1 MTDQETGSTGSD
13 ERTTSEDL
21 VLGLRTAV
29 RALESLASQHQGR
42 LRGLGPERCDCVQ
55 CAYARMVA
63 SDLRVILRK
72 VGVLKID
79 ADECELCG
87 QKYCDGS
94 DHIFSDAEAE
104 VAYTSGTRA
113 RRRRG

>member
-1 MTDQETGSTGSD
+1 M
-13 ERTTSEDL
+13 
-21 VLGLRTAV
+21 VIGLRDAV

-42 LRGLGPERCDCVQ
+42 LRGLGPERC
-55 CAYARMVA
+55 AYARKIA
-63 SDLRVILRK
+63 LDLRAILRK

-94 DHIFSDAEAE
+94 DHISSDAEAE
-104 VAYTSGTRA
+104 VV
-113 RRRRG
+113 